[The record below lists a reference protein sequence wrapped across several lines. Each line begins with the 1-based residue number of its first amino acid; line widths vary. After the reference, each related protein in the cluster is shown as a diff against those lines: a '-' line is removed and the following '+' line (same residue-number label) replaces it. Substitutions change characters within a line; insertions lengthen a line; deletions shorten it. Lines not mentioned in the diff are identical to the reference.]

1 MGEVLKKGVEK
12 GEVPFLDNSFS
23 ASIPNPSLPFI
34 LNSSAF
40 FSADRF
46 SVSKMATPPAPALKS
61 RFFRGNRA
69 AYGGAVNIAV
79 DRDERREHGLG
90 TKSGPLLYAAAY
102 CVSSCIKL
110 LSSYNFNAGISLMF
124 YQVCYLSQSECR
136 MLSDQFSS
144 LQGYK
149 FIQQ

>member
-1 MGEVLKKGVEK
+1 
-12 GEVPFLDNSFS
+12 
-23 ASIPNPSLPFI
+23 
-34 LNSSAF
+34 
-40 FSADRF
+40 
-46 SVSKMATPPAPALKS
+46 MATPAPALKS
-61 RFFRGNRA
+61 RFFRGHRA
-69 AYGGAVNIAV
+69 PYGGAVKIAV

-90 TKSGPLLYAAAY
+90 TKSGPLLSTAAY
-102 CVSSCIKL
+102 CVSSCSMILLNKVV
-110 LSSYNFNAGISLMF
+110 LSSYNFKVGISLMF